1 MKASGRDFA
10 AQAARAAANARVFLF
25 CGPDE
30 GGAQDAAA
38 KIVSLLADPGERVEL
53 SGADLKRDPVLLGD
67 EARSTSLF
75 GGNRHIWVRA
85 SGDEAHD
92 AVEIHLAASGQACPV
107 LIVATGATD
116 KSRTAKLLANRPDAL
131 VAMFYPPDLRDM
143 TASVR
148 QMGGAAGLQIPGDLA
163 ERIARG
169 SSMDTRIARSE
180 IEKLALYLDASPQG
194 PKPLSAEVLDAIG
207 ASTEDDGFAPL
218 VNAVLGGEAHR
229 LPTELRRMHELG
241 LNPVG
246 VLLAFERRG
255 AQLAQL
261 AARLGTRGD
270 IDGFMEAEKNAGR
283 VFFKERRDLTMQL
296 RKWRGKRL
304 ERLLAK
310 LMEMHRAL
318 LANSSHAELLLAHGL
333 TEIARVAAR

>member
-1 MKASGRDFA
+1 M
-10 AQAARAAANARVFLF
+10 
-25 CGPDE
+25 
-30 GGAQDAAA
+30 
-38 KIVSLLADPGERVEL
+38 KIVSLLADPGERVEM

-75 GGNRHIWVRA
+75 GGSRHIWVRA
-85 SGDEAHD
+85 TGDEVHD
-92 AVEIHLAASGQACPV
+92 AVENHLAASGDACPV

-148 QMGGAAGLQIPGDLA
+148 QIGGAAGLQIPGDLA

-169 SSMDTRIARSE
+169 CSMDTRIARSE
-180 IEKLALYLDASPQG
+180 IEKLALYLDASPQS
-194 PKPLSAEVLDAIG
+194 PKPLTGEVLDAIG

-229 LPTELRRMHELG
+229 LPTELRRMYELG

-261 AARLGTRGD
+261 AGRLGTRGD